1 MKKQVRTL
9 IIVSVIVLLLAGA
22 LLALLFLLPENE
34 DDTSSD
40 VVSETSI
47 DVVSKTTD
55 KDGKTVDRPVKK
67 VVIKNEAEF
76 EISENREKQLAVKG
90 FEDLPVNESQI
101 DLLTTEL
108 ASLTATRKVAED
120 SSNAK
125 DFGLDKPRATA
136 VATFHD
142 DTVIKFELGNDAP
155 SDLGAYVRV
164 EENGPI
170 YLVDSAFAEH
180 LLDPPEEYI
189 GTTLITPPEARSD
202 SEDSS
207 DSGSSGDTAVLRSL
221 KLSGSFRNSRA
232 LEIAINEKT
241 DARDWFSIY
250 TYLTVSPV
258 KKGVRE
264 NFSEK
269 AQSMLSLYAIRAV
282 KAHPT
287 AAQLKEYGLDKPYS
301 TAEITL
307 AVQSLKS
314 TDDDKTIATF
324 YNTTKHTVKL
334 GKKDDEGN
342 YYALVN
348 DINAIYLVAPSS
360 VPWAELKYDDIASE
374 MLFLRDIKTMKSV
387 EIEVNGKKT
396 KINLTHFPDEEDRD
410 KNLKVEIGG
419 KQYPTDQFRTFY
431 QVLMGI
437 RRHGESAQKPGG
449 KPEVVISLIPEKT
462 GETIT
467 ASFYKKSASI
477 YHCAMSDG
485 DDFAVKASDIDKV
498 KMALEDYLQGRE
510 IKDIY

>member
-180 LLDPPEEYI
+180 LLDPPEEI
-189 GTTLITPPEARSD
+189 SAPPDNPPEAGSD

-241 DARDWFSIY
+241 DARTGFRFIP
-250 TYLTVSPV
+250 TSPYPQL
-258 KKGVRE
+258 KRRKGKFFRKGAVHAVALR
-264 NFSEK
+264 NQGGKGSPDRRA
-269 AQSMLSLYAIRAV
+269 AQRIRA
-282 KAHPT
+282 
-287 AAQLKEYGLDKPYS
+287 
-301 TAEITL
+301 
-307 AVQSLKS
+307 
-314 TDDDKTIATF
+314 
-324 YNTTKHTVKL
+324 
-334 GKKDDEGN
+334 
-342 YYALVN
+342 
-348 DINAIYLVAPSS
+348 
-360 VPWAELKYDDIASE
+360 
-374 MLFLRDIKTMKSV
+374 
-387 EIEVNGKKT
+387 
-396 KINLTHFPDEEDRD
+396 
-410 KNLKVEIGG
+410 
-419 KQYPTDQFRTFY
+419 
-431 QVLMGI
+431 
-437 RRHGESAQKPGG
+437 
-449 KPEVVISLIPEKT
+449 
-462 GETIT
+462 
-467 ASFYKKSASI
+467 
-477 YHCAMSDG
+477 
-485 DDFAVKASDIDKV
+485 
-498 KMALEDYLQGRE
+498 
-510 IKDIY
+510 